1 MVGRVKEGESGRNP
15 AVGPAGR
22 VVGDAGLATVPPP
35 DAPIPSDGRVPLKV
49 GKAGLVEGKA
59 GRVVALPTDGRGM
72 AGFVIVGRESR
83 ELGRRFAEAGGRVA
97 GRLTFAGR
105 E

>member
-1 MVGRVKEGESGRNP
+1 VGVVGR
-15 AVGPAGR
+15 
-22 VVGDAGLATVPPP
+22 DAAPPP
-35 DAPIPSDGRVPLKV
+35 DVPIPSDGRVPLTV

-83 ELGRRFAEAGGRVA
+83 VLGRRFAEAGGRVA